1 MKMRKESDA
10 LGTVEVPEQALWG
23 AQTQRALHNFQI
35 GENVFPPTFI
45 QQYALLKKAAAQTN
59 VALGKLNS
67 DLGDYITRACDEI
80 IAGEHGDQ
88 FPIAVW
94 QTGSGTQTNMNL
106 NEVIANRA
114 NELAGQSRGQR
125 SPVHPNDHVN
135 LSQSSNDTFPTVMH
149 LTVMQGLL
157 QQLAPALAQLIGTLQ
172 QKENEF
178 EHRIKS
184 GRTHMMDATPV
195 TLGQEFSGYR
205 HQIQYALEQLD
216 AIQPALSNLA
226 IGGSAVGTGLNTH
239 PLWAETVVSKISE
252 LTGITYQPAPNTFS
266 MMAAHDALVDCH
278 ARLKLLATALY
289 KMASDLRLMGSGPRC
304 GLAEIRLPANEPG
317 SSIMPGKVNPT
328 QIEALT
334 MVCLRVMGNDVV
346 VTMANS
352 QGQFELNVYKPV
364 ILHTLWE
371 SITLLADA
379 MISFDLHCLQGIE
392 ANDQQLDQYMERS
405 LMLVTALT
413 PQIGYDNAAKAAK
426 WAYEHDASLK
436 QAVITLGFLNA
447 ADYDRLVVPANML
460 SP

>member
-1 MKMRKESDA
+1 MKVRKEADA

-379 MISFDLHCLQGIE
+379 MISFDQHCLQGIE

-413 PQIGYDNAAKAAK
+413 PHIGYDNAAKAAK
-426 WAYEHDASLK
+426 WAHEHDASLK

>member
-1 MKMRKESDA
+1 MRTESDA
-10 LGTVEVPEQALWG
+10 IGAVDVPEQALWG

-35 GENVFPPTFI
+35 GDSVFPATFI
-45 QQYALLKKAAAQTN
+45 QQYAVLKKAAAQSN
-59 VALGKLNS
+59 VALGKLNPE
-67 DLGDYITRACDEI
+67 LGDYIVQACDEI
-80 IAGEHGDQ
+80 IAGEHDDQ

-157 QQLAPALAQLIGTLQ
+157 QRLAPALAQLIGTLQ
-172 QKENEF
+172 QKEDEF
-178 EHRIKS
+178 ANRIKS

-216 AIQPALSNLA
+216 AIQPALSYLA

-239 PLWAETVVSKISE
+239 PLWAETIVAQIAK
-252 LTGITYQPAPNTFS
+252 LTGVAYQPAVNTFS

-278 ARLKLLATALY
+278 GRLKLLATALY

-304 GLAEIRLPANEPG
+304 GLAEISLPANEPG

-334 MVCLRVMGNDVV
+334 MVCLRIMGNDTVI
-346 VTMANS
+346 TMANS
-352 QGQFELNVYKPV
+352 QGQFELNVYKPLM
-364 ILHTLWE
+364 LHTLWE

-379 MISFDLHCLQGIE
+379 INSFNQHCLQGIE
-392 ANDQQLDQYMERS
+392 ANDSQLDQYMERS
-405 LMLVTALT
+405 LMLVTTLT
-413 PQIGYDNAAKAAK
+413 PHIGYDNAAKAAK
-426 WAYEHDASLK
+426 WAHEHDASLK
-436 QAVITLGFLNA
+436 QAVITLGFLNSD
-447 ADYDRLVVPANML
+447 DYDKLVVPANML

>member
-1 MKMRKESDA
+1 MKMRTESDA
-10 LGTVEVPEQALWG
+10 IGAVDVPEQALWG

-35 GENVFPPTFI
+35 GDSVFPATFI
-45 QQYALLKKAAAQTN
+45 QQYAVLKKAAAQSN
-59 VALGKLNS
+59 VALGKLNPE
-67 DLGDYITRACDEI
+67 LGDYIVQACDEI
-80 IAGEHGDQ
+80 IAGEHDDQ

-157 QQLAPALAQLIGTLQ
+157 QRLAPALAQLIGTLQ
-172 QKENEF
+172 QKEDEF
-178 EHRIKS
+178 ANRIKS

-216 AIQPALSNLA
+216 AIQPALSYLA

-239 PLWAETVVSKISE
+239 PLWAETIVAQIAK
-252 LTGITYQPAPNTFS
+252 LTGVAYQPAVNTFS

-278 ARLKLLATALY
+278 GRLKLLATALY

-304 GLAEIRLPANEPG
+304 GLAEISLPANEPG

-334 MVCLRVMGNDVV
+334 MVCLRIMGNDTVI
-346 VTMANS
+346 TMANS
-352 QGQFELNVYKPV
+352 QGQFELNVYKPLM
-364 ILHTLWE
+364 LHTLWE

-379 MISFDLHCLQGIE
+379 INSFNQHCLQGIE
-392 ANDQQLDQYMERS
+392 ANDSQLDQYMERS
-405 LMLVTALT
+405 LMLVTTLT
-413 PQIGYDNAAKAAK
+413 PHIGYDNAAKAAK
-426 WAYEHDASLK
+426 WAHEHDASLK
-436 QAVITLGFLNA
+436 QAVITLGFLNSD
-447 ADYDRLVVPANML
+447 DYDKLVVPANML